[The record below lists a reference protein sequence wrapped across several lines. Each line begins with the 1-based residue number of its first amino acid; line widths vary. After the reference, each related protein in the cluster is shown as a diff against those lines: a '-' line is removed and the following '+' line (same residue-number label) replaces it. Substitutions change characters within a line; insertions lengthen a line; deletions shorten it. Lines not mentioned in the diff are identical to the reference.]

1 MVKKGDGYRYQ
12 ILINTTG
19 ETFVEILVVDVVQIE
34 AEHHPHPH
42 LHLFFISYLKSNDID
57 YTMSWMPES

>member
-42 LHLFFISYLKSNDID
+42 LHLFFI
-57 YTMSWMPES
+57 